1 MERRRQCIGI
11 DTAGALVYPEQV
23 KFARL
28 LTNRSFLE
36 YVTDPALG
44 ARERRARI
52 AHEVTGILPIWDD
65 CESWRVT
72 ERIWAVA
79 RRLTELRR
87 ESRLWARRPAAPIT
101 TCSDSSTYQTS

>member
-11 DTAGALVYPEQV
+11 GTAGALVYPEQV

-65 CESWRVT
+65 SES
-72 ERIWAVA
+72 
-79 RRLTELRR
+79 
-87 ESRLWARRPAAPIT
+87 
-101 TCSDSSTYQTS
+101 